1 MPESTI
7 PLCCVVLSIGGL
19 EILCHQPV
27 PDGPALH
34 LAVLRTHCHR
44 PHVQVP
50 SPQPPSSTATF
61 VIPLPPYLF
70 LSGYIVLSIYL
81 LFFRLKKLISRAG
94 ICFFLSKF
102 FFFYFLLCV
111 SFWLDFNFPA
121 FFFFLF
127 VSVCVHAALFTFIS
141 PRLLVVALCC
151 DSCRAQVWRSPS
163 RAALDCR

>member
-1 MPESTI
+1 MNIINQGQCWPCLS
-7 PLCCVVLSIGGL
+7 PQSLCVVLSIGGL

-27 PDGPALH
+27 PDGPALN

-50 SPQPPSSTATF
+50 PPQPPSSTATF

-81 LFFRLKKLISRAG
+81 FFFFRLKKLISRAG
-94 ICFFLSKF
+94 ICFFLSEF
-102 FFFYFLLCV
+102 FFFYFCCV
-111 SFWLDFNFPA
+111 FLFDLILISLH
-121 FFFFLF
+121 FFFLF
-127 VSVCVHAALFTFIS
+127 VPVCVHAALFTFIS

-151 DSCRAQVWRSPS
+151 DSCRAQV
-163 RAALDCR
+163 